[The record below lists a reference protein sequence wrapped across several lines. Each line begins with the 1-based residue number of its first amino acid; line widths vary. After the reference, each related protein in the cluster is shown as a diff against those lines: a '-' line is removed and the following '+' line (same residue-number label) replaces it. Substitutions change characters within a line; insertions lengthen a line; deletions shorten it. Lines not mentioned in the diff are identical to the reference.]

1 MGDVA
6 ESPLYI
12 TLGSGSLEEL
22 LLSPQ
27 HMIHGLNLW
36 SISILLLMEK
46 VIF

>member
-1 MGDVA
+1 MGDVV

-12 TLGSGSLEEL
+12 ILGSGSLEE